1 MSVTNDRPP
10 DRGDAVPAAGAA
22 SAAPLDDLMLA
33 MDVVDTLRH
42 DIRIAER
49 ELGDDARR
57 STLKTRLREI
67 YTSQG
72 IDVPDA
78 ILEEGVR
85 ALEEDRFVY
94 KGNRGGVQAALAR
107 VYVERARWFRRA
119 AFLLAFLAAATAAW
133 YVGIERPRLAK
144 IEAERV
150 AVADAQSRIDNLRTS
165 IAVATQDPL
174 ILEQADRYIDEGLT
188 AAKAGDA
195 VAARSAADKLQSL
208 LDGIRETTTV
218 LPARLDRVRAA
229 IGSETKDAA
238 VLSEVDKQI
247 AIARTALAK
256 GDATT
261 GRETVDALERLLAG
275 LRQVYTLRIVQ
286 GGNRQSGVWRIPDLN
301 PDARNYYLIV
311 EAIGPDGKAMS
322 LPITNEETK
331 KTEVVS
337 AWGVR
342 VPERIFNQVRADKSD
357 NGLVDDDIVGEKRR
371 GETSPQ
377 WRIPV
382 IGGAITEWSQ

>member
-1 MSVTNDRPP
+1 
-10 DRGDAVPAAGAA
+10 
-22 SAAPLDDLMLA
+22 
-33 MDVVDTLRH
+33 
-42 DIRIAER
+42 
-49 ELGDDARR
+49 
-57 STLKTRLREI
+57 
-67 YTSQG
+67 
-72 IDVPDA
+72 
-78 ILEEGVR
+78 VR

-94 KGNRGGVQAALAR
+94 KGNRGGMQVALAR

-150 AVADAQSRIDNLRTS
+150 AVADAQLRIDNLRTS

-174 ILEQADRYIDEGLT
+174 ILEQADRYIDQGLT

-195 VAARSAADKLQSL
+195 TAARAAADRLQGL

-229 IGSETKDAA
+229 IGGETEDAA

-256 GDATT
+256 GDATA

-357 NGLVDDDIVGEKRR
+357 NGLVDDDIVGEKKR